1 MLTIYGTKR
10 SSGYRCH
17 WLLAELGVEYETK
30 SVDIGG
36 GENKGEA
43 FLKMNPN
50 GKIPVLVDGDFVLFE
65 SFAINSYLAEKH
77 RPELLGAT
85 LEQRALVNQWN
96 CWALANLADPYM
108 TLIIQHYRKT
118 PDNDDSAAAHTAI
131 ARFLPILNQVLEGKD
146 YLVANTFT
154 IADINVSTMVDDQ
167 EMAGIDLSQ
176 YPNIDRW
183 IQLLNE
189 RPAAVKLD
197 QA

>member
-85 LEQRALVNQWN
+85 VEQRALVNQWN

-118 PDNDDSAAAHTAI
+118 PDNDDTAAAQAAI

-154 IADINVSTMVDDQ
+154 VADINVSSMVNDQ
-167 EMAGIDLSQ
+167 ETSGIDLSP
-176 YPNIDRW
+176 YTNIVRW
-183 IQLLNE
+183 TKMLNE
-189 RPAAVKLD
+189 RPAVVKLN